1 MAGLEEEPG
10 LRGRF
15 MFRMAMMEM
24 IITSSAA
31 AAAMP
36 SIFSCRSVMP
46 SFSRSWSHFEPVTS
60 RLGAVRAASSSLAL

>member
-1 MAGLEEEPG
+1 MAELEEEPG

-36 SIFSCRSVMP
+36 SILAAGLSCPAFAQLVPFRA
-46 SFSRSWSHFEPVTS
+46 RHLAAGG
-60 RLGAVRAASSSLAL
+60 RQGGQQLAGA